1 MPKKFKF
8 RLQRVLEYRKVV
20 KDERQKELIEKNRE
34 VSRLEEKQEQIMQAL
49 DKALVSSSAM
59 TGHLVRLLGDYT
71 ARLRS
76 ELEANKELLEEAMR
90 EQREALI
97 RYQEAAREEEVL
109 KRLKEKKLATH
120 TEKYLKEEADFLDEI
135 GTLKGN
141 AQYGEEL

>member
-20 KDERQKELIEKNRE
+20 KDERQKELIERNHE
-34 VSRLEEKQEQIMQAL
+34 VRRLQEKQEQIMQSL
-49 DKALVSSSAM
+49 DEARVSASAM
-59 TGHLVRLLGDYT
+59 TGHLVRLLGEYT

-76 ELEANKELLEEAMR
+76 ELHANKELLVEALQ
-90 EQREALI
+90 EQREALV

-109 KRLKEKKLATH
+109 KRLKEKKLAIH
-120 TEKYLKEEADFLDEI
+120 AEKYLKEEADFLDEI

-141 AQYGEEL
+141 AQYGEE

>member
-20 KDERQKELIEKNRE
+20 KDERQKELIEKNHE
-34 VSRLEEKQEQIMQAL
+34 VSRLEEKQEQIVQSLNEAQ
-49 DKALVSSSAM
+49 VSSSVM
-59 TGHLVRLLGDYT
+59 TGYLVRLLGDYT

-76 ELEANKELLEEAMR
+76 ELDATKELLVEAMR
-90 EQREALI
+90 EQREAVV

-141 AQYGEEL
+141 VQYGEEL

>member
-1 MPKKFKF
+1 
-8 RLQRVLEYRKVV
+8 
-20 KDERQKELIEKNRE
+20 
-34 VSRLEEKQEQIMQAL
+34 
-49 DKALVSSSAM
+49 
-59 TGHLVRLLGDYT
+59 
-71 ARLRS
+71 
-76 ELEANKELLEEAMR
+76 MR

-109 KRLKEKKLATH
+109 KRLKEKKLAMH